1 MDLAYNKIV
10 TFYVY
15 GYPFERGGF
24 FTSIFPGGEASD
36 EVGLPAILAV

>member
-10 TFYVY
+10 TFCSMRS
-15 GYPFERGGF
+15 PLERGGF
-24 FTSIFPGGEASD
+24 FTPIFPGGEASD